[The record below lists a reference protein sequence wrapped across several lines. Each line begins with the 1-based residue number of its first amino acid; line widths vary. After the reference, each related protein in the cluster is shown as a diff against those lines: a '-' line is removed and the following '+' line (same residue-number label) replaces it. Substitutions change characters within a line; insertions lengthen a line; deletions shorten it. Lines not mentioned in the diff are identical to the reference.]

1 MEINELR
8 LEEGAIQYL
17 GLNSE
22 SLVIEVKR
30 WNQEFLKIT
39 INSYV
44 KFIEYDS
51 IGREISEFL
60 ILENSE
66 FLKKEKEELVKL
78 DFDENEC
85 NQLVHLKFVGLSEL
99 PLLDVIADKNEIHVI
114 RMEIQSTPLS

>member
-8 LEEGAIQYL
+8 LEDGAIQYL

-30 WNQEFLKIT
+30 WNQELLKIT

-78 DFDENEC
+78 DFDENVC

-114 RMEIQSTPLS
+114 RMEI